1 MRFAWID
8 LREVPRPQLQAVVDA
23 AVHSRMA
30 GVVAADAELL
40 GTLPPTVTRVLVT
53 GGSGTAAAKQPGDRP
68 GAKPGEK
75 EAKGAGG
82 AKDANLPSGKGSSP
96 ASTGTA
102 TGAATETATGIDL
115 LLRKFGTQEELDAL
129 AADNRAVGGAGG
141 TGGTGSMGATGS
153 MGTTGGTGGT
163 PAAGF
168 IDVRDDRTLTLSCAG
183 AMALPYTV
191 IHFADPTKI
200 PLEIVLAAAESAEGK
215 LVTVVDGLEEAAIVF
230 DVLERGSDGIL
241 FTPRSADEVFALARL
256 LEATTPQLELST
268 LTVES
273 IRHVGL
279 GDRVCV
285 DTCSHFEEDEGI
297 LVGSYSSGFVLCC
310 SETHPLPYMP
320 TRPFRVNAGAL
331 HSYTLG
337 PDNRTSYLSEVG
349 SGSVLLGVGADG
361 RTRRVVVGRA
371 KLESRPLLE
380 IRTHAEDGRLVS
392 LTVQDDWHVRV
403 LGPGGKVL
411 NVTEL
416 RTGDELLGYLATDKR
431 HVGLPIGEFCKE
443 V

>member
-30 GVVAADAELL
+30 GVVATDAELL

-53 GGSGTAAAKQPGDRP
+53 GTTGTAAAKKPGDRP
-68 GAKPGEK
+68 EAKPGDK
-75 EAKGAGG
+75 EVKGSGG
-82 AKDANLPSGKGSSP
+82 AKDANPPSGKGSSP
-96 ASTGTA
+96 ADSGNATGTVTGTA
-102 TGAATETATGIDL
+102 AGIDL

-129 AADNRAVGGAGG
+129 AADNRAAGG
-141 TGGTGSMGATGS
+141 
-153 MGTTGGTGGT
+153 TGGTGGT

-285 DTCSHFEEDEGI
+285 DTCSHFDEDEGI

>member
-30 GVVAADAELL
+30 GVVATDAELL

-53 GGSGTAAAKQPGDRP
+53 GAAGTGAGAVKKPGD
-68 GAKPGEK
+68 K
-75 EAKGAGG
+75 EVKGAGASG
-82 AKDANLPSGKGSSP
+82 AKDANLPSAKGSSP
-96 ASTGTA
+96 ATTGTG
-102 TGAATETATGIDL
+102 TGTGIDL

-129 AADNRAVGGAGG
+129 AADNRGA
-141 TGGTGSMGATGS
+141 
-153 MGTTGGTGGT
+153 GGT

>member
-8 LREVPRPQLQAVVDA
+8 LREVPRPQLQSVVDA
-23 AVHSRMA
+23 AVHARMA
-30 GVVAADAELL
+30 GVVSADAELL
-40 GTLPPTVTRVLVT
+40 GTLPPTITRVLVP
-53 GGSGTAAAKQPGDRP
+53 GSAEPTPAPAPVPK
-68 GAKPGEK
+68 K
-75 EAKGAGG
+75 EAKDAGPP
-82 AKDANLPSGKGSSP
+82 KEPQPKPKP
-96 ASTGTA
+96 APTPTP
-102 TGAATETATGIDL
+102 GIDV
-115 LLRKFGTQEELDAL
+115 LLRTFTTQDDLDAL
-129 AADNRAVGGAGG
+129 AAHHRN
-141 TGGTGSMGATGS
+141 ATG
-153 MGTTGGTGGT
+153 T
-163 PAAGF
+163 PVAGF
-168 IDVRDDRTLTLSCAG
+168 VDVRDDRTLQLSCAG
-183 AMALPYTV
+183 ALVLPYTV

-200 PLEIVLAAAESAEGK
+200 PLEIVLAAAEPGEGE
-215 LVTVVDGLEEAAIVF
+215 LVTVVESLEEAAIVF

-241 FTPRSADEVFALARL
+241 YGPRGADEVFALARL
-256 LEATTPQLELST
+256 LEATTPQLQLST

-337 PDNRTSYLSEVG
+337 PDNRTHYLSEVG
-349 SGSVLLGVGADG
+349 SGMALLAVGADG

-371 KLESRPLLE
+371 KLESRPMLE

-416 RTGDELLGYLATDKR
+416 QSGDELLGYLAADKR

>member
-23 AVHSRMA
+23 AIHTRMA
-30 GVVAADAELL
+30 GVLATDAELL
-40 GTLPPTVTRVLVT
+40 GTLPPTITRVLVPASPATAGPKKPGDKEVQGT
-53 GGSGTAAAKQPGDRP
+53 GGTKDAK
-68 GAKPGEK
+68 GAK
-75 EAKGAGG
+75 EAKSAVDATSSTAATSPAGAG
-82 AKDANLPSGKGSSP
+82 
-96 ASTGTA
+96 
-102 TGAATETATGIDL
+102 IDV
-115 LLRKFGTQEELDAL
+115 LLRQFSTQDELDAL
-129 AADNRAVGGAGG
+129 AADNRAAGGA
-141 TGGTGSMGATGS
+141 
-153 MGTTGGTGGT
+153 
-163 PAAGF
+163 PAVGL
-168 IDVRDDRTLTLSCAG
+168 IDVRDDRTLQLSCAG
-183 AMALPYTV
+183 AVALPYTV

-200 PLEIVLAAAESAEGK
+200 PLEIVLAAADSADGK
-215 LVTVVDGLEEAAIVF
+215 LVTVVDDLEEAAIVF

-241 FTPRSADEVFALARL
+241 YAPRSADEVFALARL

-285 DTCSHFEEDEGI
+285 DTCSHFDEDEGI

-349 SGSVLLGVGADG
+349 SGSALLAVGADG

-380 IRTHAEDGRLVS
+380 IRTHAEDGQLVS

-416 RTGDELLGYLATDKR
+416 QTGDELLGYLARDKR

>member
-8 LREVPRPQLQAVVDA
+8 LREVPRPQLQSVVDA
-23 AVHSRMA
+23 AIHARMA
-30 GVVAADAELL
+30 GVLSADAELL
-40 GTLPPTVTRVLVT
+40 GTLPPTITRVLAADSVPTATVT
-53 GGSGTAAAKQPGDRP
+53 AGGKKPGDKEGKDAGSP
-68 GAKPGEK
+68 KDGA
-75 EAKGAGG
+75 G
-82 AKDANLPSGKGSSP
+82 AKDAKEGKP
-96 ASTGTA
+96 
-102 TGAATETATGIDL
+102 TGIDL
-115 LLRKFGTQEELDAL
+115 LLRKFTTQDDLDAL
-129 AADNRAVGGAGG
+129 AAANRTTG
-141 TGGTGSMGATGS
+141 TGTGSAT
-153 MGTTGGTGGT
+153 
-163 PAAGF
+163 PVVGF
-168 IDVRDDRTLTLSCAG
+168 IGVRDDRTLRLSCSG

-241 FTPRSADEVFALARL
+241 FTPRNADDVFALARL

-337 PDNRTSYLSEVG
+337 PDNRTNYLSEVG
-349 SGSVLLGVGADG
+349 SGSALLAVGADG

-416 RTGDELLGYLATDKR
+416 QAGDELLGYLAADKR

>member
-8 LREVPRPQLQAVVDA
+8 LREVPTQQVQAVVDA
-23 AVHSRMA
+23 AVHARMT
-30 GVVAADAELL
+30 GVVSADAELL
-40 GTLPPTVTRVLVT
+40 GSLPPTVTRVLAP
-53 GGSGTAAAKQPGDRP
+53 GSPTVKKATADKEARDKAAKDT
-68 GAKPGEK
+68 AKQATP
-75 EAKGAGG
+75 
-82 AKDANLPSGKGSSP
+82 P
-96 ASTGTA
+96 TGW
-102 TGAATETATGIDL
+102 DV
-115 LLRKFGTQEELDAL
+115 LLRTFTTQDELDAL
-129 AADNRAVGGAGG
+129 AADNRAAGPGTPG
-141 TGGTGSMGATGS
+141 TG
-153 MGTTGGTGGT
+153 T
-163 PAAGF
+163 PVAGF
-168 IDVRDDRTLTLSCAG
+168 VDVRDDRTLQLSCAG

-256 LEATTPQLELST
+256 LQATTPQLELST

-337 PDNRTSYLSEVG
+337 PDNRTNYLSEVG
-349 SGSVLLGVGADG
+349 SGTALLAVGADG

-416 RTGDELLGYLATDKR
+416 QTGDELLGYLATDKR

>member
-23 AVHSRMA
+23 AIHARMA
-30 GVVAADAELL
+30 GVVASDAELL
-40 GTLPPTVTRVLVT
+40 GTLPPTVTRVLVP
-53 GGSGTAAAKQPGDRP
+53 GGPATAAVKKLGDKEP
-68 GAKPGEK
+68 K
-75 EAKGAGG
+75 EAKAGDKE
-82 AKDANLPSGKGSSP
+82 AKSPSGGGTSPSGS
-96 ASTGTA
+96 
-102 TGAATETATGIDL
+102 GIDV
-115 LLRKFGTQEELDAL
+115 LLRKFSTQDELDAL
-129 AADNRAVGGAGG
+129 ASDHRASTDKQV
-141 TGGTGSMGATGS
+141 S
-153 MGTTGGTGGT
+153 
-163 PAAGF
+163 GF
-168 IDVRDDRTLTLSCAG
+168 IDVRDDRTLQLSCAG
-183 AMALPYTV
+183 AMVLPYTV

-337 PDNRTSYLSEVG
+337 PDNRTNYLSEVG
-349 SGSVLLGVGADG
+349 SGSALLAVGADG

-416 RTGDELLGYLATDKR
+416 QTGDELLGYLAADKR

>member
-8 LREVPRPQLQAVVDA
+8 LREVPARQIQAVVDA
-23 AVHSRMA
+23 AVHARMA
-30 GVVAADAELL
+30 GVLSADAKLL
-40 GTLPPTVTRVLVT
+40 GTLPPTVTRILADD
-53 GGSGTAAAKQPGDRP
+53 GPAPAAAPK
-68 GAKPGEK
+68 KPGGK
-75 EAKGAGG
+75 EAKSAAEADPGNSPSAPGA
-82 AKDANLPSGKGSSP
+82 DV
-96 ASTGTA
+96 
-102 TGAATETATGIDL
+102 
-115 LLRKFGTQEELDAL
+115 LLRKFTTQHELDAL
-129 AADNRAVGGAGG
+129 AADHR
-141 TGGTGSMGATGS
+141 T
-153 MGTTGGTGGT
+153 GTTGAPGT
-163 PAAGF
+163 PVAGF
-168 IDVRDDRTLTLSCAG
+168 VDVRDDRTLQLSCTG

-241 FTPRSADEVFALARL
+241 FTPRGADDVFALARL
-256 LEATTPQLELST
+256 LQATTPQLELST

-337 PDNRTSYLSEVG
+337 PDNRTNYLSEVG
-349 SGSVLLGVGADG
+349 SGTALLAVGADG

-380 IRTHAEDGRLVS
+380 IRTHAEDGGLVS

-416 RTGDELLGYLATDKR
+416 QPGDELLGYLATDKR

>member
-23 AVHSRMA
+23 AVHARMA
-30 GVVAADAELL
+30 GVVSADAELL
-40 GTLPPTVTRVLVT
+40 GTLPPTVTRVLV
-53 GGSGTAAAKQPGDRP
+53 GGAPAAAPPKKSADKGDR
-68 GAKPGEK
+68 GDK
-75 EAKGAGG
+75 EAVVAAGGKADAKAEGKAPAGAG
-82 AKDANLPSGKGSSP
+82 P
-96 ASTGTA
+96 
-102 TGAATETATGIDL
+102 DL
-115 LLRKFGTQEELDAL
+115 LLRRFTTQDELEAL
-129 AADNRAVGGAGG
+129 AAENRAGVDA
-141 TGGTGSMGATGS
+141 
-153 MGTTGGTGGT
+153 
-163 PAAGF
+163 PVAGF
-168 IDVRDDRTLTLSCAG
+168 VDVRDDRTLQLSCAG

-215 LVTVVDGLEEAAIVF
+215 LVTVVGDLEEAAIVF

-241 FTPRSADEVFALARL
+241 FTPRGADDVFALARL

-337 PDNRTSYLSEVG
+337 PDNRTNYLSEVG
-349 SGSVLLGVGADG
+349 SGSALLAVGADG

-416 RTGDELLGYLATDKR
+416 RTGDELLGYLAQDKR

>member
-8 LREVPRPQLQAVVDA
+8 LREIPGPQLQAVVDA
-23 AVHSRMA
+23 AVHTRMA
-30 GVVAADAELL
+30 GVLSTDAELL
-40 GTLPPTVTRVLVT
+40 GTLPPTITRVLVS
-53 GGSGTAAAKQPGDRP
+53 GGPAPAEDTSAADAKSP
-68 GAKPGEK
+68 A
-75 EAKGAGG
+75 GAG
-82 AKDANLPSGKGSSP
+82 
-96 ASTGTA
+96 
-102 TGAATETATGIDL
+102 IDV
-115 LLRKFGTQEELDAL
+115 LLRKFTTQEELDAL
-129 AADNRAVGGAGG
+129 AADNRA
-141 TGGTGSMGATGS
+141 
-153 MGTTGGTGGT
+153 
-163 PAAGF
+163 AADVPVTGF
-168 IDVRDDRTLTLSCAG
+168 IDVRDDRTLRLSCAA
-183 AMALPYTV
+183 AMVLPYTV

-200 PLEIVLAAAESAEGK
+200 PLEIVLAAAEPAEGK
-215 LVTVVDGLEEAAIVF
+215 LVTVVADLEEAAIVF

-241 FTPRSADEVFALARL
+241 YAPRNADEVFALARL
-256 LEATTPQLELST
+256 LQATTPQLELST

-273 IRHVGL
+273 IHHVGL

-331 HSYTLG
+331 HSYVLG
-337 PDNRTSYLSEVG
+337 PGNRTNYLSEVG
-349 SGSVLLGVGADG
+349 SGSTLLAVGADG

-380 IRTHAEDGRLVS
+380 IRAHAEDGRLVS

-403 LGPGGKVL
+403 LGPGAKVL

-416 RTGDELLGYLATDKR
+416 RAGDELLGYLAADKR
-431 HVGLPIGEFCKE
+431 HVGHPIGEFCKE
-443 V
+443 N

>member
-23 AVHSRMA
+23 AVHARMA
-30 GVVAADAELL
+30 GVVASDAELL
-40 GTLPPTVTRVLVT
+40 ATLPPTVTRVLAAAGRAPAPGTAPAAARKT
-53 GGSGTAAAKQPGDRP
+53 GDKEGKTPEKDAKSPSGSGT
-68 GAKPGEK
+68 
-75 EAKGAGG
+75 
-82 AKDANLPSGKGSSP
+82 SP
-96 ASTGTA
+96 
-102 TGAATETATGIDL
+102 TATGIDV
-115 LLRKFGTQEELDAL
+115 LLREFSTQEELDTL
-129 AADNRAVGGAGG
+129 ATAGG
-141 TGGTGSMGATGS
+141 TPVS
-153 MGTTGGTGGT
+153 
-163 PAAGF
+163 GF
-168 IDVRDDRTLTLSCAG
+168 VDVRDDRTLRLSCAG

-215 LVTVVDGLEEAAIVF
+215 LVTVVDGLEEASIVF

-241 FTPRSADEVFALARL
+241 FTPRGADEVFALARL

-337 PDNRTSYLSEVG
+337 PDNRTNYLSEVG
-349 SGSVLLGVGADG
+349 SGSALLAVGADG

-416 RTGDELLGYLATDKR
+416 RQGDELLGYLAADKR

>member
-23 AVHSRMA
+23 AVHTRMA
-30 GVVAADAELL
+30 GVLATDAELL
-40 GTLPPTVTRVLVT
+40 RTLPPTITRVLAPAAPA
-53 GGSGTAAAKQPGDRP
+53 TAAAKQPGDAEP
-68 GAKPGEK
+68 GAKGRK
-75 EAKGAGG
+75 EAKPPAG
-82 AKDANLPSGKGSSP
+82 S
-96 ASTGTA
+96 
-102 TGAATETATGIDL
+102 GIDV
-115 LLRKFGTQEELDAL
+115 LLRRFTTQGELDAL
-129 AADNRAVGGAGG
+129 AADNRA
-141 TGGTGSMGATGS
+141 
-153 MGTTGGTGGT
+153 TGGT
-163 PAAGF
+163 PAAGV
-168 IDVRDDRTLTLSCAG
+168 IDVQDDRTLKLSCAG

-200 PLEIVLAAAESAEGK
+200 PLEIVLAAAESADGK
-215 LVTVVDGLEEAAIVF
+215 LVTAVADLEEAAIVF

-241 FTPRSADEVFALARL
+241 YGPHGADEVFALARL
-256 LEATTPQLELST
+256 LEATTPQLELTT
-268 LTVES
+268 LTVEG

-285 DTCSHFEEDEGI
+285 DTCSHFDEDEGI

-337 PDNRTSYLSEVG
+337 PDNRTNYLSEVG
-349 SGSVLLGVGADG
+349 SGSTLLAVGADG

-380 IRTHAEDGRLVS
+380 IRAHAEDGRLVG

-416 RTGDELLGYLATDKR
+416 RTGDELLGHLARDQR

-443 V
+443 T

>member
-23 AVHSRMA
+23 AVHARMA
-30 GVVAADAELL
+30 GVVSADAELL
-40 GTLPPTVTRVLVT
+40 GTLPPTVTRVL
-53 GGSGTAAAKQPGDRP
+53 
-68 GAKPGEK
+68 
-75 EAKGAGG
+75 AGG
-82 AKDANLPSGKGSSP
+82 APAAAPSKKTANKGGKADQGDQDAKAAADAEPAGKVP
-96 ASTGTA
+96 A
-102 TGAATETATGIDL
+102 GAGCDL
-115 LLRKFGTQEELDAL
+115 LLRKFTVQDELDAL
-129 AADNRAVGGAGG
+129 AAENRAAPGA
-141 TGGTGSMGATGS
+141 
-153 MGTTGGTGGT
+153 
-163 PAAGF
+163 PVAGF
-168 IDVRDDRTLTLSCAG
+168 VDVRDDRTLQLSCKG

-215 LVTVVDGLEEAAIVF
+215 LVTVVGDLEEAAIVF

-241 FTPRSADEVFALARL
+241 FTPRSADDVFALARL

-337 PDNRTSYLSEVG
+337 PDNRTNYLSEVG
-349 SGSVLLGVGADG
+349 SGSALLAVGADG

-416 RTGDELLGYLATDKR
+416 RTGDELLGYLAQDKR

>member
-23 AVHSRMA
+23 AVHARMA
-30 GVVAADAELL
+30 GVVSADAELL
-40 GTLPPTVTRVLVT
+40 GTLPPTVTRVL
-53 GGSGTAAAKQPGDRP
+53 
-68 GAKPGEK
+68 
-75 EAKGAGG
+75 AGG
-82 AKDANLPSGKGSSP
+82 APAAAPAKRSADKGDKE
-96 ASTGTA
+96 AR
-102 TGAATETATGIDL
+102 GAAEGKADARAEGKAPAGAGPDL
-115 LLRKFGTQEELDAL
+115 LLRGFTAQDELEAL
-129 AADNRAVGGAGG
+129 AAENRA
-141 TGGTGSMGATGS
+141 ATG
-153 MGTTGGTGGT
+153 T
-163 PAAGF
+163 PVAGF
-168 IDVRDDRTLTLSCAG
+168 VDVRDDRTLQLSCVG

-215 LVTVVDGLEEAAIVF
+215 LVTVVGDLEEAAIVF

-241 FTPRSADEVFALARL
+241 FTPRGADDVFALARL

-337 PDNRTSYLSEVG
+337 PDNRTNYLSEVG
-349 SGSVLLGVGADG
+349 SGSALLAVGADG

-416 RTGDELLGYLATDKR
+416 RTGDELLGYLAQDKR

>member
-1 MRFAWID
+1 
-8 LREVPRPQLQAVVDA
+8 
-23 AVHSRMA
+23 MA
-30 GVVAADAELL
+30 GVLSADAELL
-40 GTLPPTVTRVLVT
+40 GTLPPTVTRVLAP
-53 GGSGTAAAKQPGDRP
+53 GSPTAKKTTTDKEAQDKAAKDTAKQ
-68 GAKPGEK
+68 AKP
-75 EAKGAGG
+75 
-82 AKDANLPSGKGSSP
+82 
-96 ASTGTA
+96 A
-102 TGAATETATGIDL
+102 TGCDV
-115 LLRKFGTQEELDAL
+115 LLRTFTTQEELDAL
-129 AADNRAVGGAGG
+129 AADNRAADADTPG
-141 TGGTGSMGATGS
+141 TG
-153 MGTTGGTGGT
+153 T
-163 PAAGF
+163 PVAGF
-168 IDVRDDRTLTLSCAG
+168 VDVRDDRTLQLSCTG

-256 LEATTPQLELST
+256 LQATTPQLELST

-337 PDNRTSYLSEVG
+337 PDNRTNYLSEVG
-349 SGSVLLGVGADG
+349 SGTALLAVGADG

-416 RTGDELLGYLATDKR
+416 QTGDELLGYLATDKR

>member
-23 AVHSRMA
+23 AIHARMA

-40 GTLPPTVTRVLVT
+40 GTLPPTVTRVLVP
-53 GGSGTAAAKQPGDRP
+53 GGTSPTPAAVKKLGD
-68 GAKPGEK
+68 K
-75 EAKGAGG
+75 EAKEAKAGDKE
-82 AKDANLPSGKGSSP
+82 AKSLSGG
-96 ASTGTA
+96 
-102 TGAATETATGIDL
+102 GIDV
-115 LLRKFGTQEELDAL
+115 LLRKFGTQDELDAL
-129 AADNRAVGGAGG
+129 ATDHRASTDKQV
-141 TGGTGSMGATGS
+141 S
-153 MGTTGGTGGT
+153 
-163 PAAGF
+163 GF
-168 IDVRDDRTLTLSCAG
+168 IDVRDDRTLQLSCAG
-183 AMALPYTV
+183 AMVLPYTV

-337 PDNRTSYLSEVG
+337 PDNRTNYLSEVG
-349 SGSVLLGVGADG
+349 SGSALLAVGADG

-416 RTGDELLGYLATDKR
+416 QTGDELLGYLAADKR

>member
-23 AVHSRMA
+23 AIHTRMA
-30 GVVAADAELL
+30 GVVATDAELL
-40 GTLPPTVTRVLVT
+40 GTLPPTITRVLIP
-53 GGSGTAAAKQPGDRP
+53 GGPATAAATSK
-68 GAKPGEK
+68 KPGEK
-75 EAKGAGG
+75 ERPKEGPKEDPKKPKSAAGAEPPAGAG
-82 AKDANLPSGKGSSP
+82 
-96 ASTGTA
+96 
-102 TGAATETATGIDL
+102 IDV
-115 LLRKFGTQEELDAL
+115 LLRKFTTQGELDAF
-129 AADNRAVGGAGG
+129 AADNRAAGG
-141 TGGTGSMGATGS
+141 P
-153 MGTTGGTGGT
+153 

-168 IDVRDDRTLTLSCAG
+168 IDVRDDRTLRLSCAG

-215 LVTVVDGLEEAAIVF
+215 LVTVVADLEEAAIVF

-241 FTPRSADEVFALARL
+241 YAPRGADEVFALARL
-256 LEATTPQLELST
+256 LEATTPQLTLGT

-297 LVGSYSSGFVLCC
+297 LVGSYSSGFILCC

-349 SGSVLLGVGADG
+349 SGSALLAVGADG

-380 IRTHAEDGRLVS
+380 IRAHAEDGQAVS

-411 NVTEL
+411 NVTDL
-416 RTGDELLGYLATDKR
+416 QTGDELLGYLATDQR

-443 V
+443 T